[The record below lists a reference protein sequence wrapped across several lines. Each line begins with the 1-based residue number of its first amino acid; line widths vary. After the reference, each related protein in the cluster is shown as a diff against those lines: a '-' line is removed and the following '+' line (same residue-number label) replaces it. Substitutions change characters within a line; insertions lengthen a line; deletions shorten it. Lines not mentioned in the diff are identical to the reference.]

1 MTGGDYPPGM
11 TARHLD
17 SHLAERPV
25 EWPCERCEAEAP
37 PRSLLC
43 DRCRLQELAVTEHTR
58 TEGQTRD

>member
-1 MTGGDYPPGM
+1 M

-43 DRCRLQELAVTEHTR
+43 DRCRLQELAVTDRTHTEGHTR
-58 TEGQTRD
+58 D